1 LAQALRQVISRPHT
15 VQGLLGRLCLLPLKE
30 VFMGLFWFFIIM
42 PKSIETPLTL
52 SPGDVSAVIQ
62 MAWEDRTTFET
73 IFERTGVT
81 EPGVIK
87 IMRAELSSRSFKMW
101 RARMRGRVTKHR
113 ELRSPD
119 MRFDDRAIADHRRAN
134 C

>member
-1 LAQALRQVISRPHT
+1 
-15 VQGLLGRLCLLPLKE
+15 
-30 VFMGLFWFFIIM
+30 M
-42 PKSIETPLTL
+42 PKSAVTSLPL

-87 IMRAELSSRSFKMW
+87 IMRAELTGSSFKMW
-101 RARMRGRVTKHR
+101 RARMRGRLTKHR
-113 ELRSPD
+113 ALRSPD
-119 MRFDDRAIADHRRAN
+119 MSFDDRAIADHRRAN